1 MSSLLN
7 CLTSPTGMRARALAW
22 TCVIVLTFTPSTHQF
37 AFKRS
42 LALLPARTPA
52 LRMAPCKLS
61 LEEFAMELA
70 TMRAQYLQAS
80 GLSDEAVCRMILT
93 TRMTN
98 LNLFRCESRESTISG
113 AGRGLFV
120 TRDIEGD
127 EMHPDC
133 PPTNVDAQHLVNLK
147 TMIMMSSW

>member
-1 MSSLLN
+1 
-7 CLTSPTGMRARALAW
+7 MRARALAW
-22 TCVIVLTFTPSTHQF
+22 TCVIVLTFITPSTHQF
-37 AFKRS
+37 SFKRS

-52 LRMAPCKLS
+52 LRMAPCKLDELS

-113 AGRGLFV
+113 AGKGLFV

-133 PPTNVDAQHLVNLK
+133 PQPVGTRN
-147 TMIMMSSW
+147 IW